1 LLSSD
6 QAGRRISLLGT
17 IDGRPAICIAERAA
31 FSTASTDLT
40 SFTKSLTSVTNLGA
54 NDIYS
59 WFLATS
65 GAYQTTTTSSST
77 SPPQPPNLKINLI
90 YPATA
95 KHIAK
100 YSAQGMRMVT
110 ETPSIYRSHVRPYMQ
125 RNRDE
130 GRLQWVFNIIEG
142 RTEQEDVI
150 YRAHSSAASNTN
162 NEGFLL
168 LPDLNW
174 DRKTLTS
181 LHLLGLVERRDIWSL
196 RDLTV
201 SHIPWLRQMRQALIE
216 ATCKLYPE
224 IEEDQLKLYV
234 HYQPTY
240 YHFHV
245 HVVHVML
252 EAGSTQAVGKAWGF
266 ESIVETLEAMKGG
279 LNDGG
284 GEGVGERGM
293 KDASLTYG
301 LGEASELWTE
311 VFEPLKQKQT

>member
-1 LLSSD
+1 
-6 QAGRRISLLGT
+6 
-17 IDGRPAICIAERAA
+17 
-31 FSTASTDLT
+31 
-40 SFTKSLTSVTNLGA
+40 
-54 NDIYS
+54 
-59 WFLATS
+59 
-65 GAYQTTTTSSST
+65 
-77 SPPQPPNLKINLI
+77 
-90 YPATA
+90 
-95 KHIAK
+95 
-100 YSAQGMRMVT
+100 MVT
-110 ETPSIYRSHVRPYMQ
+110 ESPALYHSHVRPYMQ

-150 YRAHSSAASNTN
+150 YRAHSSSSAINSS

-174 DRKTLTS
+174 DRKTITS
-181 LHLLGLVERRDIWSL
+181 LHLLGLVERRDVWSL

-201 SHIPWLRQMRQALIE
+201 AHIPWLRQMRQALIT

-224 IEEDQLKLYV
+224 IDEDQLKLYV

-266 ESIVETLEAMKGG
+266 EAIIETLEAMKGIDNG
-279 LNDGG
+279 DEGG
-284 GEGVGERGM
+284 QGAGGERGM
-293 KDASLTYG
+293 KDVSLTYG
-301 LGEASELWTE
+301 LGEASELWMT
-311 VFEPLKQKQT
+311 VFEPLKKHGPS